1 MLYTNA
7 DIVTMNASR
16 HIIANGAILV
26 KENRI
31 ADIGKS
37 KALKEK
43 YPEEETLDLGGKL
56 VIPGLI
62 DTHVHLAQSLLRG
75 CADDKELINWLCER
89 VWVLQGC
96 FEGDDGYVAARLCI
110 AEMLK
115 SGTTTFLEAML
126 ADRYNFD
133 RVANA
138 VEESG
143 IRGCLGKIVM
153 DVGKY
158 ATQSAFTM
166 HPGLVETREQSLLG
180 TLDMHEKWHG
190 KANDRLHVWFGS
202 RTPGGVS
209 VDLFKEMTQLS
220 REKQIRIT
228 MHCAEVEADKKFFRE
243 EHDMTPME
251 FCEHVGLLSPQTV
264 LVHMVWVE
272 EKDIK
277 MLAASGTHVSHNPT
291 SNCKLA
297 SGIAKIPMM
306 LENGVN
312 VAMGCDGSPC
322 NNDYDMIREMKLAA
336 ILHKAVTLDPT
347 VMPAEQVLEMA
358 TLNGAKA
365 LGLEKEI
372 GSLEVGKKADFV
384 AVDLNKLHTT
394 PSYNPVS
401 TLVYA
406 ATGGD
411 VDTVVV
417 DGKIVVQAGEL
428 LTMNEDEIRIQA
440 KEHAD
445 ALYVRA
451 GLVNKPIWPVV

>member
-1 MLYTNA
+1 MLYYNA
-7 DIVTMNASR
+7 DIVTMNADR
-16 HIIANGAILV
+16 HIIADGAILV
-26 KENRI
+26 KDNRI
-31 ADIGKS
+31 ADIGKT

-43 YPEEETLDLGGKL
+43 YPEEETYDFGGKL

-75 CADDKELINWLCER
+75 CADDKELIQWLCQR

-96 FEGDDGYVAARLCI
+96 FEEDDGYVAAKLCI

-115 SGTTTFLEAML
+115 SGTTTFLEAMC
-126 ADRYNFD
+126 ADRYNFS

-143 IRGCLGKIVM
+143 IRACLGKIVM
-153 DVGKY
+153 DIGTY
-158 ATQSAFTM
+158 TDAAFAM
-166 HPGLVETREQSLLG
+166 HPGLIETREQSLLG
-180 TLDMHEKWHG
+180 TLAMHEKWHG
-190 KANDRLHVWFGS
+190 KANDRIHVWFGS

-209 VDLFKEMTQLS
+209 VELFKEMTQIS
-220 REKQIRIT
+220 QEKDIRIT
-228 MHCAEVEADKKFFRE
+228 MHCAEVEADKKYFRE
-243 EHDMTPME
+243 EFDMSPME
-251 FCEHVGLLSPQTV
+251 FCDHVGLLSDKTV
-264 LVHMVWVE
+264 LVHMVWIE

-277 MLAASGTHVSHNPT
+277 MLASSGTHVSHNPT

-297 SGIAKIPMM
+297 SGIAKVPMM
-306 LENGVN
+306 LEHKVN
-312 VAMGCDGSPC
+312 VSMGCDGSPC

-336 ILHKAVTLDPT
+336 ILHKAVSLDPT

-417 DGKIVVQAGEL
+417 DGKIVVQKGEL
-428 LTMNEDEIRIQA
+428 LTINEEEIRVQA

-445 ALYVRA
+445 ALYKRA
-451 GLVNKPIWPVV
+451 GIVNKPIWPVV

>member
-1 MLYTNA
+1 MLYYNA
-7 DIVTMNASR
+7 DIVTMNADR
-16 HIIANGAILV
+16 HIIADGAILV
-26 KENRI
+26 KDNRI
-31 ADIGKS
+31 ADIGKT

-43 YPEEETLDLGGKL
+43 YPEEETYDFGGKL

-75 CADDKELINWLCER
+75 CADDKELIQWLCQR

-96 FEGDDGYVAARLCI
+96 FEEDDGYVAAKLCI

-115 SGTTTFLEAML
+115 SGTTTFLEAMC
-126 ADRYNFD
+126 ADRYNFS
-133 RVANA
+133 RIATA

-143 IRGCLGKIVM
+143 IRACLGKIVM
-153 DVGKY
+153 DIGTY
-158 ATQSAFTM
+158 TDAAFAM
-166 HPGLVETREQSLLG
+166 HPGLIETREQSLLG
-180 TLDMHEKWHG
+180 TLAMHEKWHG
-190 KANDRLHVWFGS
+190 KANDRIHVWFGS

-209 VDLFKEMTQLS
+209 VELFKEMTQIS
-220 REKQIRIT
+220 QEKDIRIT
-228 MHCAEVEADKKFFRE
+228 MHCAEVEADKKYFRE
-243 EHDMTPME
+243 EFDMSPME
-251 FCEHVGLLSPQTV
+251 FCDHVGLLSDKTV
-264 LVHMVWVE
+264 LVHMVWIE

-277 MLAASGTHVSHNPT
+277 MLASSGTHVSHNPT

-297 SGIAKIPMM
+297 SGIAKVPMM
-306 LENGVN
+306 LEHKVN
-312 VAMGCDGSPC
+312 VSMGCDGSPC

-336 ILHKAVTLDPT
+336 ILHKAVSLDPT

-417 DGKIVVQAGEL
+417 DGKIVVQKGEL
-428 LTMNEDEIRIQA
+428 LTINEEEIRVQA

-445 ALYVRA
+445 ALYKRA
-451 GLVNKPIWPVV
+451 GIVNKPIWPVV

>member
-1 MLYTNA
+1 
-7 DIVTMNASR
+7 
-16 HIIANGAILV
+16 V
-26 KENRI
+26 KVRTDYIWKPPNVPV
-31 ADIGKS
+31 
-37 KALKEK
+37 LN
-43 YPEEETLDLGGKL
+43 Y
-56 VIPGLI
+56 
-62 DTHVHLAQSLLRG
+62 
-75 CADDKELINWLCER
+75 EL
-89 VWVLQGC
+89 
-96 FEGDDGYVAARLCI
+96 
-110 AEMLK
+110 
-115 SGTTTFLEAML
+115 ST
-126 ADRYNFD
+126 
-133 RVANA
+133 
-138 VEESG
+138 
-143 IRGCLGKIVM
+143 
-153 DVGKY
+153 
-158 ATQSAFTM
+158 
-166 HPGLVETREQSLLG
+166 
-180 TLDMHEKWHG
+180 
-190 KANDRLHVWFGS
+190 
-202 RTPGGVS
+202 
-209 VDLFKEMTQLS
+209 
-220 REKQIRIT
+220 
-228 MHCAEVEADKKFFRE
+228 

-297 SGIAKIPMM
+297 SGVAKIPMM

-336 ILHKAVTLDPT
+336 ILHKAVSLDPT

-428 LTMNEDEIRIQA
+428 LTMNEDEIRVQA